1 MMLKSPLLGRRIHI
15 AGSVSEDASLA
26 STQSVRQA
34 RALVESLSQELI
46 ARGATFVVPVDA
58 EPCRRLDGQP
68 ICFDWLVMST
78 VATNLA
84 RRPAST
90 SNPLIVAVQHH
101 KTEEQIPHQFLSL
114 WDDLRDSDWVHI
126 QNVSHWN
133 MNAKRMEAQARWG
146 DVLVAVG
153 GSEGV
158 LFLANLY
165 HDAGKPVVPLNM
177 AVSGTDTGARRLFA
191 LGLSDAYGPALFR
204 TEEYRTHT
212 WMNRINFAER
222 KTVEDRVTAIV
233 SLLEALEPPVAFVVR
248 LLDPSHADYADVQDY
263 HDTVVQ
269 PIVEGE
275 LGYRMIV
282 VDGRHHYDQSRIDQ
296 EVFSKL
302 HRSSTVLSDITGMR
316 PNCFLE
322 LGYALGRGLPTIL
335 MARKGTPH
343 PFDISTFAGL
353 HWKAHGPA
361 EDRRRAFRE
370 HWEAVRNRPPLVST
384 EPLVR

>member
-1 MMLKSPLLGRRIHI
+1 
-15 AGSVSEDASLA
+15 
-26 STQSVRQA
+26 
-34 RALVESLSQELI
+34 
-46 ARGATFVVPVDA
+46 
-58 EPCRRLDGQP
+58 
-68 ICFDWLVMST
+68 
-78 VATNLA
+78 
-84 RRPAST
+84 
-90 SNPLIVAVQHH
+90 
-101 KTEEQIPHQFLSL
+101 
-114 WDDLRDSDWVHI
+114 
-126 QNVSHWN
+126 